1 MPAGWRRM
9 RAAALYRD
17 GFLCQRCFRAS
28 GESLEVHHMKG
39 PDDHALEHLL
49 TLCRGCHIREHKGR
63 EQRGTPGRAE
73 WIRYVSKLMLESP

>member
-49 TLCRGCHIREHKGR
+49 TLWPGLPYQGTQGKG
-63 EQRGTPGRAE
+63 AE
-73 WIRYVSKLMLESP
+73 RHSGAG